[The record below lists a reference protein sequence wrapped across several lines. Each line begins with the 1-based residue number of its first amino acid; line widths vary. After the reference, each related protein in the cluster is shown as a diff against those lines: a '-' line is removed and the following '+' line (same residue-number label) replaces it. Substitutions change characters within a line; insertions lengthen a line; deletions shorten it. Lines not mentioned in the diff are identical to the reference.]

1 MEAAWVFW
9 PRYIW
14 DLLSKHVIL
23 AGVIGRLVAMKFA
36 IERDPGARSYMD
48 QALTPVNEKGDAI
61 LDLLTKTTGAA
72 AAVAHIKKVAA
83 LTGTGNV

>member
-1 MEAAWVFW
+1 MPLRGLRPDNSIAA
-9 PRYIW
+9 R
-14 DLLSKHVIL
+14 
-23 AGVIGRLVAMKFA
+23 G
-36 IERDPGARSYMD
+36 GARECGKPHGRD
-48 QALTPVNEKGDAI
+48 AALTPVDEKGDAI